1 MTKHITLGS
10 VDREMKNS
18 KKAIAGLVALSVTY
32 ALPMTVSAAT
42 SGSQPVTL
50 NLLVATSSSYETP
63 EAAMYN
69 KVFIPEFEKENP
81 GIKVNFSTYNS
92 STQENTELQTS
103 AATHQGPSIFE
114 FGTSMVPTAY
124 ATKMFH
130 VLSASDWAAIGGKS
144 KFFSGQLTMSGPN
157 PSHYIGVPDM
167 MLPFAMLY
175 NKTLF
180 KKAGISS
187 PPTTW
192 TQFVNDAKR
201 ITNPAKNQWGTAIDP
216 EDSYDPWKV
225 GWQLTRQMGGNF
237 LSSDLKTATIDSKAS
252 VQALTF
258 WFDWVTKYH
267 IASPNDLTYKSTD
280 AMSAFENGN
289 IGMVILQTAT
299 DIPSLKTSKVKHE
312 YAFAPIPDVPY
323 GMKSRPANGQPAQ
336 TIVSGQDLAIPTYV
350 TGVQYQ
356 AALKWI
362 KFFTDV
368 KQEQMIFTHMGYLPV
383 NKSAYNR
390 SSHFNALNTPMMK
403 TFVKSEI
410 GADPTPFSGAWGNLE
425 VVYAGVTNSIA
436 TQIATNT
443 FQGNH
448 IAKLL
453 TAANEQVQ
461 SSLQ

>member
-1 MTKHITLGS
+1 MKLTKKTIASLITLS
-10 VDREMKNS
+10 VAS
-18 KKAIAGLVALSVTY
+18 
-32 ALPMTVSAAT
+32 ALPLSASAAT
-42 SGSQPVTL
+42 SSSKIVTL
-50 NLLVATSSSYETP
+50 NLFVATSSSYEAP
-63 EAAMYN
+63 ETAMYN
-69 KVFIPEFEKENP
+69 KVFIPEFERQNP

-124 ATKMFH
+124 ATNMFH
-130 VLSASDWAAIGGKS
+130 VLSSRDWAMIGGKN
-144 KFFSGQLTMSGPN
+144 KFFAAQLKMSGPN

-167 MLPFAMLY
+167 MLPFSMLY
-175 NKTLF
+175 NKALF
-180 KKAGISS
+180 RQAGISS

-201 ITNPAKNQWGTAIDP
+201 ITNPSKNQWGTVIDP

-237 LSSDLKTATIDSKAS
+237 LSGNLKTATIDSKPS
-252 VQALTF
+252 IQALTF

-280 AMSAFENGN
+280 AMSAFESGN
-289 IGMVILQTAT
+289 IGMAILQTAT
-299 DIPSLKTSKVKHE
+299 AIPSLKTSKVKNE
-312 YAFAPIPDVPY
+312 YAFAPIPDVPF
-323 GMKSRPANGQPAQ
+323 GMKSRPANGESAQ
-336 TIVSGQDLAIPTYV
+336 TIVSGQDLAIPKYV
-350 TGVQYQ
+350 TGAQYT

-362 KFFTDV
+362 KFFTAV

-383 NKSAYNR
+383 NKSAYSN
-390 SSHFNALNTPMMK
+390 FKAFDTPMMK
-403 TFVKSEI
+403 AFVKSEL

-436 TQIATNT
+436 TQIATHT
-443 FQGNH
+443 FQESN
-448 IAKLL
+448 IAELL
-453 TAANEQVQ
+453 KSADEQVQ